1 MASEDVFSSEWNL
14 EDGQKSD
21 YMVNSAE
28 ATPILSAKDRPIL
41 SEADERGRM
50 VPLFEPLVQFVT
62 EYLTITVT
70 ESRLNSA
77 HTATVIAENCLPADL
92 HVPLC
97 SSYPFPNEPIGPFVV
112 HPLLP
117 YSQANSPQPQ
127 TEDLTINEV
136 MKRTVNRM
144 RAQMRDLVVN
154 DIQRMTDESG
164 RTPQLFRR
172 VDLPDSESPVYIREM
187 RSVANNSHPST
198 I

>member
-1 MASEDVFSSEWNL
+1 MGSEDVFSSEWNL

-50 VPLFEPLVQFVT
+50 VPLFEPLVRFVT

-154 DIQRMTDESG
+154 NIQRMTDESG
-164 RTPQLFRR
+164 HTPQLFRR